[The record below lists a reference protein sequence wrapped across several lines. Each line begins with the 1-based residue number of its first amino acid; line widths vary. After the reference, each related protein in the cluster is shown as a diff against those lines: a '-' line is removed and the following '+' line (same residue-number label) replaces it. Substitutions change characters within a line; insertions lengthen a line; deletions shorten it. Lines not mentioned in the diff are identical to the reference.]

1 MGPRLLLAFAL
12 GAAIAAVLGVLMPR
26 LLVRRSQ
33 DRLARGLAAEAP
45 AWRLLTR
52 ADLIAGRWRRLP
64 GVLGLREGAIEFHG
78 LFGETVTLATSRI
91 RKIRTGRRLASGRLL
106 FRLEALGI
114 ESESGE
120 AIELVLTPASAFAW
134 RSHLG
139 AWAAR
144 ERQAD
149 ADRVVPG
156 KA

>member
-12 GAAIAAVLGVLMPR
+12 GAAVMTALGVFVPR
-26 LLVRRSQ
+26 LFVRRAQ
-33 DRLARGLAAEAP
+33 DRLAAEIQRRH

-64 GVLGLREGAIEFHG
+64 GVLGLREGALEFHG
-78 LFGETVTLATSRI
+78 LFGETVSVATSRI
-91 RKIRTGRRLASGRLL
+91 QRIRTGRRLSSGRLL

-120 AIELVLTPASAFAW
+120 TIEFILTHASAFAW

>member
-12 GAAIAAVLGVLMPR
+12 GALLTAALGVLLPR
-26 LLVRRSQ
+26 LFVRRAQ
-33 DRLARGLAAEAP
+33 DRLAAELQTRNA

-52 ADLIAGRWRRLP
+52 AELIAGRWRRIP
-64 GVLGLREGAIEFHG
+64 GVLGLRESAIEFHG

-91 RKIRTGRRLASGRLL
+91 RKIRTGRRLTSGRLL
-106 FRLEALGI
+106 LRLEALGI

-120 AIELVLTPASAFAW
+120 MLEYILTHASAFAW